1 MKNDKR
7 TRFERERAQKLMA
20 RLTIIISVMAAFVTI
35 VAYWSSIETYH
46 KIESTMN
53 YENADTTQIV
63 KLVNDMNDMYRT
75 NMHLRDSINA
85 LNKELDFYRTKYGPI
100 ESEQKRE

>member
-1 MKNDKR
+1 MKNDRR

-20 RLTIIISVMAAFVTI
+20 RLVVIVSTIAAVVTL
-35 VAYWSSIETYH
+35 VAYWSSLKNYQ

-63 KLVNDMNDMYRT
+63 KLVNDMNEMYKT
-75 NMHLRDSINA
+75 NIHLRDSINA

-100 ESEQKRE
+100 ESDPKGE